1 MRNKRIVIFYVY
13 LLLTIG
19 NECFLGRILILCSIV
34 LVSFFQSC
42 KRMTDLIRAASH
54 YSSLTRD
61 WPLLLSSRFQAKK
74 HSGKRE
80 EMNDRKPHVS
90 NYGTKKPTERI

>member
-1 MRNKRIVIFYVY
+1 MRNKRNVIFYVY

-19 NECFLGRILILCSIV
+19 NEFFLGRILILCSIV

-42 KRMTDLIRAASH
+42 KIMADLIRTASH

-61 WPLLLSSRFQAKK
+61 WPLLLSSRFRAKK
-74 HSGKRE
+74 HSVKRE
-80 EMNDRKPHVS
+80 ETKDRKPQVS
-90 NYGTKKPTERI
+90 NYGTKKPIEKV